1 MAASLRQGGA
11 APIILNA
18 ANETAVRAFLERE
31 IGFLDIARLV
41 ERTLEVLPHGEVG
54 SLDDVHAY
62 DGEARAVAAR
72 LLGPRAHA
80 VAI

>member
-1 MAASLRQGGA
+1 
-11 APIILNA
+11 LNA

-41 ERTLEVLPHGEVG
+41 ERTLEVLPHGEVT
-54 SLDDVHAY
+54 SLDDVHFY
-62 DGEARAVAAR
+62 DGEARAVATR
-72 LLGPRAHA
+72 LLGTGAHA